1 MALFSVLDLPAEG
14 ARVVAGETLV
24 HPPPEGT
31 LRWIDLEAQDAATLA
46 LLGEQF
52 GFHPLALEDCAHEDQ
67 RPKLEE
73 YESSLFVVAHAFA
86 MREGCV
92 DVDVSEV
99 HCFLARGTLVTVHLR
114 PVPQLEGLRRRLLA
128 EPVRIRR
135 GPDFLLHAVLDVLVD
150 AIFQD
155 LDHISDALEAL
166 ETAVI
171 HHPDQKDL
179 EHIFQVKHVIA
190 TVRRVVGPLREVVA
204 TLSRP
209 DNPYVSSRA
218 AVYFRD
224 VHDHAMRIVERIEVA
239 RDLIGNC
246 VDAYR
251 SSVANHTNEIIKRL
265 TLVSAIF
272 LPLTFVTGFFGQNFD
287 HLPIHGWTLL
297 GIVCA
302 LVLVLPPAL
311 LVWFRRK
318 NWW

>member
-1 MALFSVLDLPAEG
+1 MARFSVLDLPTDGTA
-14 ARVVAGETLV
+14 VVAGEDLV
-24 HPPPEGT
+24 YPPPEGT
-31 LRWIDLEAQDAATLA
+31 LRWIDLEAQDAATLS
-46 LLGEQF
+46 LLGERF
-52 GFHPLALEDCAHEDQ
+52 GFHPLAIEDCAHEEQ

-86 MREGCV
+86 LPESCV
-92 DVDVSEV
+92 EVGVSEV
-99 HCFLARGTLVTVHLR
+99 HCFLARQTLVTVHLH
-114 PVPQLEGLRRRLLA
+114 PVPQLDELRKRLHA

-135 GPDFLLHAVLDVLVD
+135 GPDFLLHAVLDTLVD
-150 AIFQD
+150 AIFVH
-155 LDHISDALEAL
+155 LDHISDALETL

-171 HHPDQKDL
+171 HHPDQNDL
-179 EHIFQVKHVIA
+179 ERIFQVKHVIA
-190 TVRRVVGPLREVVA
+190 TVRRVVGPLRDVVA
-204 TLSRP
+204 MLSRP

-246 VDAYR
+246 VEAYR

-287 HLPIHGWTLL
+287 HLPIHGWWLL
-297 GIVCA
+297 LTVCS
-302 LVLVLPPAL
+302 LVLALPPGL
-311 LVWFRRK
+311 YLWFRRK

>member
-1 MALFSVLDLPAEG
+1 MARFSVLDLPTDG
-14 ARVVAGETLV
+14 TVVVGGGELV

-31 LRWIDLEAQDAATLA
+31 LRWIDLEAQDVAALA
-46 LLGEQF
+46 ILGERF
-52 GFHPLALEDCAHEDQ
+52 GFHPLAIEDCAHEDQ

-73 YESSLFVVAHAFA
+73 YEASLFIVAHAFTLTA
-86 MREGCV
+86 GC
-92 DVDVSEV
+92 DDVSVAEV
-99 HCFLARGTLVTVHLR
+99 HCFLARGTLVTVHLH
-114 PVPQLEGLRRRLLA
+114 PVPLLDDLRRRLVA

-135 GPDFLLHAVLDVLVD
+135 GPDFLLHAVLDSLVD
-150 AIFQD
+150 AIFAH
-155 LDHISDALEAL
+155 LDHISDALEEL

-179 EHIFQVKHVIA
+179 ERIFAVKHVIA
-190 TVRRVVGPLREVVA
+190 TVRRVLGPLRDVVA
-204 TLSRP
+204 TLARP

-224 VHDHAMRIVERIEVA
+224 VHDHAMRIVERLEVA

-251 SSVANHTNEIIKRL
+251 SSVANHTNEVIKRL

-287 HLPIHGWTLL
+287 HLPIHGYALL
-297 GIVCA
+297 LTVCA
-302 LVLVLPPAL
+302 LVFLLPPTL
-311 LVWFRRK
+311 WIWFRKK